1 MAALTEL
8 DRECLEYSIGPL
20 NGLVLASWGEPEQLT
35 RYAFR
40 YASVLALLGRVKEH
54 DYYAGIAVAA
64 ASFIGRPAYQAWHKR
79 PLHRRLLAFPGPRA
93 RWQQAYTDSLFEEA
107 DAALRRVQ
115 ADTDAFSAQI
125 ARRFTKA
132 GARR

>member
-1 MAALTEL
+1 MAELTEL
-8 DRECLEYSIGPL
+8 DRECLEYQTGYLS
-20 NGLVLASWGEPEQLT
+20 GLVLGSWSEPEQLT

-64 ASFIGRPAYQAWHKR
+64 APFIGRPAAQAWRKR
-79 PLHRRLLAFPGPRA
+79 PLHRRLLAGLGPRA
-93 RWQQAYTDSLFEEA
+93 RWQQAHTLALFAEA
-107 DAALRRVQ
+107 DATLRRVQ
-115 ADTDAFSAQI
+115 ADTEAFREKI
-125 ARRFTKA
+125 GRHFTKA